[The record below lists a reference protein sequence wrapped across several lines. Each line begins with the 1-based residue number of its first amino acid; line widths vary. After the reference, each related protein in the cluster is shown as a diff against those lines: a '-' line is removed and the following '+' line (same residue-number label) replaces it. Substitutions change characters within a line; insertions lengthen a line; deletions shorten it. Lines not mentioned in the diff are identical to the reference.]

1 MYNISEESYFLSLC
15 VCVCVY
21 VPGRYGLDRLKN
33 SLQPTLC
40 DCRRQVCSIKRA
52 DYYNYNV
59 YMFVCL
65 KARRSDASRPG
76 KTATEEALHK
86 QLTAAPPVTHL
97 LTYSSIHFILL

>member
-1 MYNISEESYFLSLC
+1 MYNISGVLLSFFVC

-52 DYYNYNV
+52 DYYITC
-59 YMFVCL
+59 VCL
-65 KARRSDASRPG
+65 C
-76 KTATEEALHK
+76 
-86 QLTAAPPVTHL
+86 V
-97 LTYSSIHFILL
+97 